1 MGGSSNKGGQ
11 SQVTESSSGGSSSS
25 YATQTPYQQQYYDQ
39 LLGQANNLYQQG
51 LPEYYQGATVANFTP
66 AQMQSMDMTQNYITG
81 DAQNMMQGVNKNFQQ
96 MMSGQVQTGEGTP
109 YGDMI
114 SEYTRQA
121 TDAGN
126 LAMQG
131 LRSQGASVGQDGVG
145 SRQDMLS
152 NEVKRQVAQD
162 ISGNTANMFNNAYNQ
177 AQQTQAQALGQYGN
191 IMNMPINMSKALYNN
206 VGLPQQQ
213 LNQAIM
219 NDAKQR
225 YDYNAMRPWQNLAQY
240 ANFIGGNMGGT
251 STQTSEQGGSSTST
265 TRLI

>member
-25 YATQTPYQQQYYDQ
+25 FATQTPYQQQYYDQ

-66 AQMQSMDMTQNYITG
+66 AQMQSMNMTQNYING
-81 DAQNMMQGVNKNFQQ
+81 DAQNMMNGVNQNFQQ
-96 MMSGQVQTGEGTP
+96 MMSGEVRTGEGTP
-109 YGDMI
+109 YGDMV

-131 LRSQGASVGQDGVG
+131 LRTQGASVGQDGVG

-191 IMNMPINMSKALYNN
+191 IMNMPLNMSKSLYNN

>member
-66 AQMQSMDMTQNYITG
+66 AQMQSMNMTQNYING
-81 DAQNMMQGVNKNFQQ
+81 DAQNMMNGVNQNFQQ
-96 MMSGQVQTGEGTP
+96 MMSGEVRTGEGTP
-109 YGDMI
+109 YGDMV

-131 LRSQGASVGQDGVG
+131 LRTQGASVGQDGVG

-191 IMNMPINMSKALYNN
+191 IMNMPLNMSKSLYNN

>member
-1 MGGSSNKGGQ
+1 MGGSSKKGGGD
-11 SQVTESSSGGSSSS
+11 SVTESSSGGSSSS
-25 YATQTPYQQQYYDQ
+25 VATQTPYQQKYYDQ
-39 LLGQANNLYQQG
+39 LLGQANNLYQKG
-51 LPEYYQGATVANFTP
+51 LPEYYKGPTVANFTP
-66 AQMQSMDMTQNYITG
+66 AQMESMGMTQDYITG
-81 DAQNMMQGVNKNFQQ
+81 DAQNMMQGVNQNFQQ
-96 MMSGQVQTGEGTP
+96 MMSGKVRTGAGTP
-109 YGDMI
+109 YGDMVN
-114 SEYTRQA
+114 EYTRQA

-131 LRSQGASVGQDGVG
+131 LRSQGSSVGQYGVG
-145 SRQDMLS
+145 SREDMLN

-162 ISGNTANMFNNAYNQ
+162 ISGNTENMYNNAYNM

-191 IMNMPINMSKALYNN
+191 IMNMPIEMSKSLYNN

-251 STQTSEQGGSSTST
+251 ATQTSEQGGSSTST